1 MKTALPRAL
10 MALSTSCL
18 GGQRHEWARAMQAE
32 FEAAADEGKPMSFA
46 LGCLVAAWREMPAHE
61 EGRFVLA
68 SYVLAI
74 GLIVP
79 AAALML
85 ASIFAGGAA
94 AHLAGDL
101 LPVGNGRDPLLTEAN
116 VSAVP
121 SLAVLVLLLAAG
133 HLSIAW
139 TMLERDWQRV
149 AASTRLTAAITV
161 TLAIFSGLVFLS
173 DSGLIHAA
181 VSALEL
187 AGIFVLARWHAELPL
202 AGAQEAN
209 PHGF

>member
-10 MALSTSCL
+10 MALAACCL
-18 GGQRHEWARAMQAE
+18 GERHHEWARAMQAE

-85 ASIFAGGAA
+85 ASIYAGAPA
-94 AHLAGDL
+94 AHLGGDL
-101 LPVGNGRDPLLTEAN
+101 LPLGNGREPLLTKAN
-116 VSAVP
+116 LSAVP

-149 AASTRLTAAITV
+149 AARTRLTAAMTV

-173 DSGLIHAA
+173 DSGLIPAA

-187 AGIFVLARWHAELPL
+187 AGIFVLARWHAELAL
-202 AGAQEAN
+202 AGAQDAD
-209 PHGF
+209 PRGF